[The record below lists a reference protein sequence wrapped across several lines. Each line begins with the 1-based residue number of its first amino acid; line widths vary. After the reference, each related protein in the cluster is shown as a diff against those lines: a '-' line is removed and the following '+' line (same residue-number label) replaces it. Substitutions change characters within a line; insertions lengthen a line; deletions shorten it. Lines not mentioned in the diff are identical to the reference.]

1 MHERPAPLLWQALRM
16 SYPPAPNDQPTNPS
30 PYPIQPKEPQAT
42 TAMVL
47 GIVGVAGGMMC
58 YLPILVSPVAL
69 IFGRKSLNAIKRQ
82 PHLGGRGEAMA
93 GFVLGIIGTCL
104 LVLMVA
110 VIAAIAIWAISYPTQ
125 FDDFM
130 SEA

>member
-1 MHERPAPLLWQALRM
+1 M
-16 SYPPAPNDQPTNPS
+16 SYPPPPHDGANGPSAHPS

-47 GIVGVAGGMMC
+47 GIIGVAGGMMC
-58 YLPILVSPVAL
+58 YLPIFVSPVAL
-69 IFGRKSLNAIKRQ
+69 FMGRKSLNAINAQ

-104 LVLMVA
+104 IVFMLLIIGAIIFWA
-110 VIAAIAIWAISYPTQ
+110 VSYPAQ
-125 FDDFM
+125 FDEFM
-130 SEA
+130 SS

>member
-1 MHERPAPLLWQALRM
+1 M
-16 SYPPAPNDQPTNPS
+16 SYPPQPHNGADDQPRNPS

-47 GIVGVAGGMMC
+47 GIVAVAGGMMC

-69 IFGRKSLNAIKRQ
+69 FFGRKSLNAIKQQ

-93 GFVLGIIGTCL
+93 GFVLGSIGTCL
-104 LVLMVA
+104 IALMLL
-110 VIAAIAIWAISYPTQ
+110 IIGAIAVWAISYPAQ
-125 FDDFM
+125 FDEFM
-130 SEA
+130 SA

>member
-1 MHERPAPLLWQALRM
+1 M
-16 SYPPAPNDQPTNPS
+16 SSPQPPGEQPTNPL

-69 IFGRKSLNAIKRQ
+69 FFGRKSLNAIKQQ

-104 LVLMVA
+104 IAFMLLIVGA
-110 VIAAIAIWAISYPTQ
+110 IAAWAISYPAQ
-125 FDDFM
+125 FEEFM
-130 SEA
+130 TD